1 MKCQLIVSHGEYH
14 VCHQND
20 TYRVLRAI
28 WVKMNLRNSK
38 DPYWERKKP
47 ILFQG
52 NGVTTV
58 FLFQILHVYNLYN
71 IFRMIGED
79 LICIYQTFKMKIKRD
94 KQGFKRGH
102 VSLQN
107 NRKPFKRT
115 AVWEYL
121 RLVLDSIILSIKSNY
136 EKRKKNH
143 VDYIIMSNTTINN
156 HQNQISLLF
165 INRFSSY
172 LFLNVSRIYDVVK
185 ANLIQCF
192 N

>member
-1 MKCQLIVSHGEYH
+1 M
-14 VCHQND
+14 
-20 TYRVLRAI
+20 
-28 WVKMNLRNSK
+28 
-38 DPYWERKKP
+38 
-47 ILFQG
+47 
-52 NGVTTV
+52 
-58 FLFQILHVYNLYN
+58 
-71 IFRMIGED
+71 
-79 LICIYQTFKMKIKRD
+79 
-94 KQGFKRGH
+94 
-102 VSLQN
+102 SLQN

-143 VDYIIMSNTTINN
+143 VDYIILSNTTINN

-185 ANLIQCF
+185 ANLI
-192 N
+192 

>member
-94 KQGFKRGH
+94 KQGLKEAMYRYKITVNLSNGQPFGNIYDQCQTQSYYLLNQIMKREKKIMQTI
-102 VSLQN
+102 LLCQ
-107 NRKPFKRT
+107 T
-115 AVWEYL
+115 QQL
-121 RLVLDSIILSIKSNY
+121 TIIKIKFRYFLSIGFQVTYS
-136 EKRKKNH
+136 
-143 VDYIIMSNTTINN
+143 
-156 HQNQISLLF
+156 
-165 INRFSSY
+165 
-172 LFLNVSRIYDVVK
+172 
-185 ANLIQCF
+185 
-192 N
+192 